1 MSFTLHVDIGIK
13 YILNHFQLSYIMTIE
28 TTCIL
33 VKDLDLYITETAYKF
48 IKVSLVIELILT
60 II

>member
-13 YILNHFQLSYIMTIE
+13 YILKNFQLSYIMTIE